1 MKEQSYQEQI
11 DIKNTY
17 KLRELVSTLPPF
29 AKSYFRGNET
39 RTSSRTRIAYAY
51 DLNIFFR
58 FLHKMNPIFQK
69 IEVKE
74 ITLAQLEQLSPMD
87 IEEYLDYVKVYE
99 DEEQQIHTNKERGIM
114 RKLSSLKSFYSYF
127 YRNESIKYNPVEL
140 VQTPK
145 FHEKAIIRLD
155 LDEMEALLDQVDH
168 GSKLTEKQKVF
179 HQRTRIRDLA
189 IMTLLL
195 GTGIRV
201 SECVGL
207 NLEDVDLKNDG
218 IKVHRKGGKEV
229 IVYFG
234 DEVELAL
241 LDYLEQR
248 NQIVAQEGEE
258 HALFLSLQRRRIGV
272 RAVENLVKKYSR
284 AVTTMKN
291 ITPHKLRSTYGTNLY
306 RETGDI
312 YLVADVLGHA
322 DVNTTKKHYA
332 AIDDDRRKQARN
344 IVKLRKTLSD
354 GGKTPASTGGE

>member
-1 MKEQSYQEQI
+1 MKEQSYHEQV

-17 KLRELVSTLPPF
+17 KLRELIAALPPF
-29 AKSYFRGNET
+29 AKNYFRGIET

-58 FLHKMNPIFQK
+58 YLHNTNPIFQK
-69 IEVKE
+69 VEIKD
-74 ITLAQLEQLSPMD
+74 ITLEQLEQLRPMD
-87 IEEYLDYVKVYE
+87 IEEYLDYVKLYE
-99 DEEQQIHTNKERGIM
+99 EDGQVHTNKERGIM
-114 RKLSSLKSFYSYF
+114 RKLSSLKSFYCYF

-155 LDEMEALLDQVDH
+155 MDEMEMLLEHVDN
-168 GSKLTEKQKVF
+168 GEKLTEKQKVF

-195 GTGIRV
+195 GTGLRV

-207 NLEDVDLKNDG
+207 NLEDIDLKNDG

-234 DEVELAL
+234 DEVESAL

-248 NQIVAQEGEE
+248 NTIVAEEGHEW
-258 HALFLSLQRRRIGV
+258 ALFLSLQKKRISV
-272 RAVENLVKKYSR
+272 RTVENLVKKYSR
-284 AVTTMKN
+284 TVTTMKN

-332 AIDDDRRKQARN
+332 AIDDDRRKKARN
-344 IVKLRKTLSD
+344 IVKLRK
-354 GGKTPASTGGE
+354 KEE

>member
-1 MKEQSYQEQI
+1 MTRVKEQSYHEQV

-17 KLRELVSTLPPF
+17 KLRELIAALPPF
-29 AKSYFRGNET
+29 AKNYFRGIET

-58 FLHKMNPIFQK
+58 YLHNTNPIFQK
-69 IEVKE
+69 VEIKD
-74 ITLAQLEQLSPMD
+74 ITLEQLEQLRPMD
-87 IEEYLDYVKVYE
+87 IEEYLDYVKLYE
-99 DEEQQIHTNKERGIM
+99 EDGQVHTNKERGIM
-114 RKLSSLKSFYSYF
+114 RKLSSLKSFYCYF

-155 LDEMEALLDQVDH
+155 MDEMEMLLEHVDN
-168 GSKLTEKQKVF
+168 GEKLTEKQKVF

-195 GTGIRV
+195 GTGLRV

-207 NLEDVDLKNDG
+207 NLEDIDLKNDG

-234 DEVELAL
+234 DEVEIAL

-248 NQIVAQEGEE
+248 NTIVAEEGHER
-258 HALFLSLQRRRIGV
+258 ALFLSLQKKRISV
-272 RAVENLVKKYSR
+272 RTVENLVKKYSR
-284 AVTTMKN
+284 TVTTMKN

-332 AIDDDRRKQARN
+332 AIDDDRRKKARN
-344 IVKLRKTLSD
+344 IVKLRK
-354 GGKTPASTGGE
+354 KEE

>member
-1 MKEQSYQEQI
+1 MKEQSYHEQV

-17 KLRELVSTLPPF
+17 KLRELIAALPPF
-29 AKSYFRGNET
+29 AKNYFRGIET

-58 FLHKMNPIFQK
+58 YLHNTNPIFQK
-69 IEVKE
+69 VEIKD
-74 ITLAQLEQLSPMD
+74 ITLEQLEQLRPMD
-87 IEEYLDYVKVYE
+87 IEEYLDYVKLYE
-99 DEEQQIHTNKERGIM
+99 EDGQVHTNKERGIM
-114 RKLSSLKSFYSYF
+114 RKLSSLKSFYCYF

-155 LDEMEALLDQVDH
+155 MDEMEMLLEHVDN
-168 GSKLTEKQKVF
+168 GEKLTEKQKVF

-195 GTGIRV
+195 GTGLRV

-207 NLEDVDLKNDG
+207 NLEDIDLKNDG

-234 DEVELAL
+234 DEVESAL

-248 NQIVAQEGEE
+248 NTIVAEEGHER
-258 HALFLSLQRRRIGV
+258 ALFLSLQKKRISV
-272 RAVENLVKKYSR
+272 RTVENLVKKYSR
-284 AVTTMKN
+284 TVTTMKN

-332 AIDDDRRKQARN
+332 AIDDDRRKKARN
-344 IVKLRKTLSD
+344 IVKLRK
-354 GGKTPASTGGE
+354 KEE

>member
-1 MKEQSYQEQI
+1 MTRVKEQSYHEQV

-17 KLRELVSTLPPF
+17 KLRELIAALPPF
-29 AKSYFRGNET
+29 AKNYFRGIET

-58 FLHKMNPIFQK
+58 YLHNTNPIFQK
-69 IEVKE
+69 VEIKD
-74 ITLAQLEQLSPMD
+74 ITLEQLEQLRPMD
-87 IEEYLDYVKVYE
+87 IEEYLDYVKLYE
-99 DEEQQIHTNKERGIM
+99 EDGQVHTNKERGIM
-114 RKLSSLKSFYSYF
+114 RKLSSLKSFYCYF

-155 LDEMEALLDQVDH
+155 MDEMEMLLEHVDN
-168 GSKLTEKQKVF
+168 GEKLTEKQKVF

-195 GTGIRV
+195 GTGLRV

-207 NLEDVDLKNDG
+207 NLEDIDLKNDG

-234 DEVELAL
+234 DEVESAL

-248 NQIVAQEGEE
+248 NTIVAEEGHER
-258 HALFLSLQRRRIGV
+258 ALFLSLQKKRISV
-272 RAVENLVKKYSR
+272 RTVENLVKKYSR
-284 AVTTMKN
+284 TVTTMKN

-332 AIDDDRRKQARN
+332 AIDDDRRKKARN
-344 IVKLRKTLSD
+344 IVKLRK
-354 GGKTPASTGGE
+354 KEE

>member
-1 MKEQSYQEQI
+1 MNLNEQSYHQQV

-17 KLRELVSTLPPF
+17 KLRELISTLPPF
-29 AKSYFRGNET
+29 AKSYFRGIEP

-58 FLHKMNPIFQK
+58 FLHNTNPIFQK
-69 IEVKE
+69 MEIKD
-74 ITLAQLEQLSPMD
+74 ITLEQLEQLRPMD
-87 IEEYLDYVKVYE
+87 IEEYLDYVKVYQ
-99 DEEQQIHTNKERGIM
+99 DEENQTHINKERGIM
-114 RKLSSLKSFYSYF
+114 RKLSSLKSFYCYF

-145 FHEKAIIRLD
+145 LHEKAIVRLD
-155 LDEMEALLDQVDH
+155 LDEMESLLEQVDN
-168 GSKLTEKQKVF
+168 GKKLTEKQKVF
-179 HQRTRIRDLA
+179 HQHTRLRDLA

-195 GTGIRV
+195 GTGLRV

-234 DEVELAL
+234 DEVEIAL

-248 NQIVAQEGEE
+248 NNIVPEEGHEQ
-258 HALFLSLQRRRIGV
+258 ALFLSLQKKRIGV
-272 RAVENLVKKYSR
+272 RTVENLVKKYSR
-284 AVTTMKN
+284 TVTTMKN

-332 AIDDDRRKQARN
+332 AIDDERRKKARN
-344 IVKLRKTLSD
+344 VVKLRKKEEGS
-354 GGKTPASTGGE
+354 E